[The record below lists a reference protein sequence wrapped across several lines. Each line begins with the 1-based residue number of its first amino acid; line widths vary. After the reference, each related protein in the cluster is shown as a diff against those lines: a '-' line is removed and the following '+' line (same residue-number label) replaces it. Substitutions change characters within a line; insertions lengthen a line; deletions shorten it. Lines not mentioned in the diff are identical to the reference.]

1 MFKKIAF
8 SIASIAVA
16 GSVLFANQ
24 SVSHAAGPGYYPVQK
39 TGGAGLDLRNTP
51 QINGVRTETDV
62 PDGHNLYLY
71 CYVNGDSYYGSRVWD
86 YVHDDYWR
94 GDLNFGYAPDYFIK
108 TGSSGP
114 VVSYCSF

>member
-24 SVSHAAGPGYYPVQK
+24 DISHAQGFYPVQK

-51 QINGVRTETDV
+51 TINGTRTETDI
-62 PDGHNLYLY
+62 PDGNSLFLY
-71 CYVNGDSYYGSRVWD
+71 CYVNGESYYGSKVWD
-86 YVHDDYWR
+86 LVHDNYWR
-94 GDLNFGYAPDYFIK
+94 GDLNYGYAPDYFIK
-108 TGSSGP
+108 TGSSSP
-114 VVSYCSF
+114 VVSYCTF

>member
-24 SVSHAAGPGYYPVQK
+24 DVSHAQGYYPVQK
-39 TGGAGLDLRNTP
+39 TNGAGLDLRTNAT
-51 QINGVRTETDV
+51 INGPRAETDI

-71 CYVNGDSYYGSRVWD
+71 CYVNGESYNGSRIWD
-86 YVHDDYWR
+86 YVNDDYWR
-94 GDLNFGYAPDYFIK
+94 GDFNVGYAPDYFIK
-108 TGSSGP
+108 TGSSSP